1 MSNYKTIIDE
11 FNEALR
17 DVANVWKEQKNS
29 FSDPKI
35 EEFGVS
41 VLQPLSLAGGKINQ
55 QAQALDDALQK
66 LKNKGLI

>member
-1 MSNYKTIIDE
+1 MSDYRTVIDE

-17 DVANVWKEQKNS
+17 EVANVWREQRDL

-41 VLQPLSLAGGKINQ
+41 VLQPLSLVGKNLKQ
-55 QAQALDDALQK
+55 QREAVDDAIRK
-66 LKNKGLI
+66 LENRGLI